1 MSSKRRKEKSYSIHG
16 MQSIL
21 SAFISRHQ
29 FAIKPY
35 DSYGTNRASTGC
47 LFRYLEQ
54 FGYVKK
60 KKKNTHTQWKIRIYK
75 STSLFQITVG
85 YNQWCPRLHH
95 KKRTSDSLNA
105 YSISNSLN
113 THSTSNSL
121 KKKRRKRWDGRE
133 SGLFQKK
140 KKRGM
145 EEKVVDFKKKKRG
158 KGDKGE
164 RHNEKKTRRRR
175 RGKKRWGQRR
185 EKEEEADEK
194 AVEPERKKERKEKKR
209 CIREGEEDGRKARSA
224 AQSMHHPPPPPP
236 PPS

>member
-54 FGYVKK
+54 FGYVKEK
-60 KKKNTHTQWKIRIYK
+60 KKTQWKIRRYK

-85 YNQWCPRLHH
+85 YNQWCPQLHH
-95 KKRTSDSLNA
+95 KKL
-105 YSISNSLN
+105 ISNSLN

-121 KKKRRKRWDGRE
+121 KKKKKMGWKRKWLISKKEEGEGRQRRK
-133 SGLFQKK
+133 
-140 KKRGM
+140 
-145 EEKVVDFKKKKRG
+145 
-158 KGDKGE
+158 
-164 RHNEKKTRRRR
+164 T
-175 RGKKRWGQRR
+175 
-185 EKEEEADEK
+185 
-194 AVEPERKKERKEKKR
+194 
-209 CIREGEEDGRKARSA
+209 
-224 AQSMHHPPPPPP
+224 
-236 PPS
+236 